1 MSNSGAVVYLV
12 KLFTSDKVIRIL
24 PLFSFLQRNE
34 TAFHLRK
41 RVVLFSLS
49 LLLRVLICTSEVKRY
64 LCERKIL
71 LLVLLTFHVVQ
82 ELFRSFQTD
91 QIVVFVAGHA
101 VIRISRSVER
111 LVMKGLELDV
121 WEALGARR
129 ILEARKRKGAVK
141 MLETVARC
149 LKILPA
155 RTVAFLV
162 RLGHVLLK
170 FLCCAEN
177 LLGTKLATCFPC

>member
-1 MSNSGAVVYLV
+1 MVYLV

-24 PLFSFLQRNE
+24 PLFSFLQRDE

-41 RVVLFSLS
+41 RVVLLSLS
-49 LLLRVLICTSEVKRY
+49 LLRILICTSEVKRY

-170 FLCCAEN
+170 LLCSAEN